1 MTSCRT
7 VVLDCIRFG
16 LVYCTQNWRKG
27 WNDVSQKRSCEINDF
42 VPTWQS
48 VCRVFTNGRSLA
60 DGQQYDYGEDL
71 GVTAVA
77 LYDYQAGEA
86 EESLSFSR
94 APNDKN
100 HHFNRQNGF
109 VWKGRV
115 SQFLNDFNQN
125 PWWVIPGQLTRNPEL
140 FPVQFM
146 DVKTSTKFLGLSEV
160 WPSELNFSILV
171 IL

>member
-1 MTSCRT
+1 MILQVNQDVSKTFNSNWTFNYMNASCST

-27 WNDVSQKRSCEINDF
+27 WNDVSQKRSCEINDC
-42 VPTWQS
+42 QS

-86 EESLSFSR
+86 EALAPFLSCT
-94 APNDKN
+94 
-100 HHFNRQNGF
+100 
-109 VWKGRV
+109 KGQK
-115 SQFLNDFNQN
+115 SPL
-125 PWWVIPGQLTRNPEL
+125 
-140 FPVQFM
+140 
-146 DVKTSTKFLGLSEV
+146 
-160 WPSELNFSILV
+160 
-171 IL
+171 